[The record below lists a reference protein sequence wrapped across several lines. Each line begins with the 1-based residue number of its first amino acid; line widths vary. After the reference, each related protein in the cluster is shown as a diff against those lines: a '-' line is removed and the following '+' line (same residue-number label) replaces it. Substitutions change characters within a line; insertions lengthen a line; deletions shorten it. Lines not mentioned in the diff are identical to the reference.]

1 MSPFFHRFGITAL
14 LAGTMLAPAAAQR
27 RTTTPAAP
35 ARIVVPPV
43 AFTERTLGNGLKVIA
58 IRDTSTPNVTTQVWY
73 DVGSKHDPQ
82 GRSGFAHLFEHILS
96 RKTVNM
102 PYNAINKL
110 TEDVGGQRNASTWFD
125 RTNYYEIVPAQY
137 LETMLWTHAER
148 MARPVV
154 DAQVFETERNV
165 VKEEFRQ
172 RVLAPPYGRLR
183 LVLDENSYD
192 TLPMRR
198 SGIGSLEQL
207 DAATLGDARAF
218 HEAFYGP
225 DTATLIVSGNF
236 DPRRLDALVD
246 RYFAAIPR
254 RANPIPL
261 KVTATEP
268 PRTAPRAVTAY
279 APNVPLPMVAS
290 SWRIPGSAHP
300 DLAAL
305 AVLDAILSNG
315 ENSRLYRAL
324 VRGSRIAASVGVQLQ
339 DIEDG
344 GFFAPSVTLASGHT
358 VAEAEP
364 ALAAEIARVRDVPV
378 TDAEL
383 TEAKNE
389 ILAAALRERETFD
402 GRAFAIGEALVR
414 TGDPRALDRRLALVG
429 TVTAADVQRVAR
441 LYLKPEARV
450 DIRYLDEKQR
460 SAGTADGWTNPIPMP
475 TWASVPAATR
485 PPLSLAPEANRQA
498 PPPPGAAVP
507 VTPPAIVEGKLAN
520 GMGMVAART
529 GSVPVATMAVVF
541 RGGAATDPGNRAGLA
556 ALLAD
561 IATQGTTNRT
571 AEQIAAQV
579 EALGARLD
587 AQAGADGSVV
597 SITGPVAT
605 LAQAG
610 AVLADIVRNA
620 SFPAVEVE
628 QRRRQTLD
636 GLSVALKNPGAL
648 AAMALQP
655 VSYGA
660 APYGA
665 VATPAS
671 VAAITRD
678 ELTAAHARW
687 WRPDLATVIVTGGID
702 PAVARQLGDRLFGD
716 WHAVGPA
723 PSLPTGR
730 AGPQGKPRLVVIDM
744 PGAGQAAVAAAVRG
758 VDRADPR
765 WFDLQVANAV
775 LGAGSNGRLFQEIRV
790 KRALSYGAYSSVAA
804 RADDGL
810 LTATTQTKNESA
822 PDVVQIFL
830 AEFDRLGREPIDA
843 DTVGRRKTF
852 LAGGLGRS
860 AETSRGLGLTIAG
873 LIQQGVPAAD
883 AARLT
888 TQVAAVTPA
897 GATGAASTR
906 VASANASIVVVGD
919 ARLFV
924 DRLRAI
930 RPDLELVRAD
940 SIDLGNPTLLAAR
953 SGREAAPSQGGEAG
967 TKP

>member
-1 MSPFFHRFGITAL
+1 MLLNLHRLCIVAL
-14 LAGTMLAPAAAQR
+14 LAGTTLTPATAQR
-27 RTTTPAAP
+27 RVTASPPAP
-35 ARIVVPPV
+35 AKIVVPPV
-43 AFTERTLGNGLKVIA
+43 AFTERTLANGLKVIA
-58 IRDTSTPNVTTQVWY
+58 IRDSSTTNVTTQVWY

-172 RVLAPPYGRLR
+172 RVLAPPYGRSR

-207 DAATLGDARAF
+207 DAATLSDARAF

-236 DPRRLDALVD
+236 DPRQLDALVD

-254 RANPIPL
+254 RAKAIPL
-261 KVTATEP
+261 KVTATQA
-268 PRTAPRAVTAY
+268 PRTTPRTVTAY
-279 APNVPLPMVAS
+279 APNVPLAMVLS

-305 AVLDAILSNG
+305 EVLDAVLSNG

-324 VRGSRIAASVGVQLQ
+324 VRGKQIAASVGVQLQ
-339 DIEDG
+339 DVEDG

-364 ALAAEIARVRDVPV
+364 ALAAEIARVRDQPV
-378 TDAEL
+378 TAAEL

-429 TVTAADVQRVAR
+429 KVTASDVQRVAR
-441 LYLKPEARV
+441 LYLNPQARL

-460 SAGTADGWTNPIPMP
+460 PTGAADAWTNPTPMP

-485 PPLSLAPEANRQA
+485 APLALAPENSRQA
-498 PPPPGAAVP
+498 PPPPGTALP

-520 GMGMVAART
+520 GVAVVAART
-529 GSVPVATMAVVF
+529 GAVPVATMAIVF
-541 RGGAATDPGNRAGLA
+541 KGGSATDPRGRAGLA
-556 ALLAD
+556 AMLAD
-561 IATQGTTNRT
+561 IAKQGTTTRSG
-571 AEQIAAQV
+571 EQIAAQI

-587 AQAGADGSVV
+587 AQAGADGTVV

-605 LAQAG
+605 LPQAG
-610 AVLADIVRNA
+610 AVLADVVRNA
-620 SFPAVEVE
+620 AFPAGEVE
-628 QRRRQTLD
+628 RRRRQTLD

-648 AAMALQP
+648 ASMALQA

-660 APYGA
+660 TAYGA
-665 VATPAS
+665 VPTPAS

-678 ELTAAHARW
+678 ELAAAHARW
-687 WRPDLATVIVTGGID
+687 WRPELATLVVTGGID
-702 PAVARQLGDRLFGD
+702 PADARRLGNALFGD
-716 WHAVGPA
+716 WRSSGAAPA
-723 PSLPTGR
+723 LPTGQ
-730 AGPQGKPRLVVIDM
+730 AGPSAKARLVVIDM

-758 VDRADPR
+758 VDRANPR

-775 LGAGSNGRLFQEIRV
+775 LGAGSNGRLFQEVRV
-790 KRALSYGAYSSVAA
+790 KRALSYGAYSSVTA

-810 LTATTQTKNESA
+810 LTATAQTKNESA
-822 PDVVQIFL
+822 PEVVQIFL
-830 AEFDRLGREPIDA
+830 DEFERLGREPLDPA
-843 DTVGRRKTF
+843 TVDTRKTF
-852 LAGGLGRS
+852 LAGALSRS

-873 LIQQGVPAAD
+873 LIQQGLPAAE

-888 TQVAAVTPA
+888 ARIAAVTPA
-897 GATGAASTR
+897 GATTAAKAD
-906 VASANASIVVVGD
+906 VAAANASIVVVGD
-919 ARLFV
+919 AKLFV

-930 RPDLELVRAD
+930 RPNLELIKVEAV
-940 SIDLGNPTLLAAR
+940 DLGTPTLI
-953 SGREAAPSQGGEAG
+953 AAPTQ
-967 TKP
+967 

>member
-1 MSPFFHRFGITAL
+1 MPPFLRRFGITAL
-14 LAGTMLAPAAAQR
+14 LASTMLAPAAAQQR
-27 RTTTPAAP
+27 AGAPAAKP
-35 ARIVVPPV
+35 AAIVVPPI
-43 AFTERTLGNGLKVIA
+43 AFTERTLANGLKVVA

-73 DVGSKHDPQ
+73 DVGSKHDPE

-154 DAQVFETERNV
+154 DEQVFETERNV

-236 DPRRLDALVD
+236 DQRQLDTLVD

-261 KVTATEP
+261 KVTATEAHRTT
-268 PRTAPRAVTAY
+268 PRTITAY
-279 APNVPLPMVAS
+279 APNVPLAMVTS

-305 AVLDAILSNG
+305 EVLDAVLSNG
-315 ENSRLYRAL
+315 ENSRLYRGL
-324 VRGSRIAASVGVQLQ
+324 VRGRQIAASVGVQLQ
-339 DIEDG
+339 DVEDG
-344 GFFAPSVTLASGHT
+344 SFFAPSVTLASGHT

-364 ALAAEIARVRDVPV
+364 ALAAEIARVRDAPV
-378 TDAEL
+378 TAAEL
-383 TEAKNE
+383 AEAKNE

-429 TVTAADVQRVAR
+429 KVTAEDVQRVAR
-441 LYLKPEARV
+441 RYLTPAARI

-460 SAGTADGWTNPIPMP
+460 PASVADGWTNPTPMP

-485 PPLSLAPEANRQA
+485 PPLALAPENSRQA
-498 PPPPGAAVP
+498 PPPPGTALP
-507 VTPPAIVEGKLAN
+507 ITPPAIVESRLVNGLA
-520 GMGMVAART
+520 MIAART
-529 GSVPVATMAVVF
+529 GTVPVATMAVVIK
-541 RGGAATDPGNRAGLA
+541 GGAATDPRDRAGLA

-561 IATQGTTNRT
+561 VATQGTASRT
-571 AEQIAAQV
+571 AEQIAAQI

-587 AQAGADGSVV
+587 AQAGPDGTVV

-610 AVLADIVRNA
+610 AVLADVVRNA
-620 SFPAVEVE
+620 AFPADEVE
-628 QRRRQTLD
+628 RRRRQTLD

-648 AAMALQP
+648 ASMALQP

-671 VAAITRD
+671 VAAVTRD
-678 ELTAAHARW
+678 ELATAHARW
-687 WRPDLATVIVTGGID
+687 WRPDLATLVVTGGID
-702 PAVARQLGDRLFGD
+702 PAAARRLGDQLFGD
-716 WHAVGPA
+716 WRVDGAAPALPAGPA
-723 PSLPTGR
+723 GR
-730 AGPQGKPRLVVIDM
+730 PAKPRLVVIDM

-775 LGAGSNGRLFQEIRV
+775 LGAGSNGRLFQEVRV
-790 KRALSYGAYSSVAA
+790 KRALSYGAYSSVTA

-810 LTATTQTKNESA
+810 LTAATQTKNESA
-822 PDVVQIFL
+822 PEVVQIFL
-830 AEFDRLGREPIDA
+830 AEFDRLSREPLDA
-843 DTVGRRKTF
+843 GTVDKRKTF
-852 LAGGLGRS
+852 LSGGLSRS

-873 LIQQGVPAAD
+873 LIQQGLPAAE
-883 AARLT
+883 AGRLT
-888 TQVAAVTPA
+888 TRIAAVTPA
-897 GATGAASTR
+897 GAMAAAKAG
-906 VASANASIVVVGD
+906 VAAANASIVVVGD
-919 ARLFV
+919 AKLFV

-930 RPDLELVRAD
+930 RPDLELIRAEAV
-940 SIDLGNPTLLAAR
+940 DLGNPTLIATGPR
-953 SGREAAPSQGGEAG
+953 
-967 TKP
+967 

>member
-1 MSPFFHRFGITAL
+1 MSLILRHIGITAL
-14 LAGTMLAPAAAQR
+14 LAGTMLAPAIAQR
-27 RTTTPAAP
+27 RASAPAAG
-35 ARIVVPPV
+35 AAAIVVPPV
-43 AFTERTLGNGLKVIA
+43 AFTERTLANGLRVIA

-154 DAQVFETERNV
+154 DEQVFETERNV

-236 DPRRLDALVD
+236 DPRQLDTLVD

-254 RANPIPL
+254 RTNPIPL
-261 KVTATEP
+261 KITATEAARTT
-268 PRTAPRAVTAY
+268 PRTVTAY
-279 APNVPLPMVAS
+279 APNVPLAMVTS
-290 SWRIPGSAHP
+290 SWRIPGAAHP

-305 AVLDAILSNG
+305 QVLDAVLSSG
-315 ENSRLYRAL
+315 DNSRLYKAL
-324 VRGSRIAASVGVQLQ
+324 VRGSQIAASVGVQLQ
-339 DIEDG
+339 DVEDG

-364 ALAAEIARVRDVPV
+364 ALAAEIARIRDEPI
-378 TDAEL
+378 TAAEL
-383 TEAKNE
+383 AEAKNE

-414 TGDPRALDRRLALVG
+414 TGDPRALDRRLERVG
-429 TVTAADVQRVAR
+429 KVTAADVQRVAR

-460 SAGTADGWTNPIPMP
+460 PTGAADSWTNPIPMP

-485 PPLSLAPEANRQA
+485 PPLALAPESSRQA
-498 PPPPGAAVP
+498 PPPPGTALP

-520 GMGMVAART
+520 GLGVVAART
-529 GSVPVATMAVVF
+529 GAVPVATMALVLK
-541 RGGAATDPGNRAGLA
+541 GGGATDPRDRAGLA

-561 IATQGTTNRT
+561 VATQGTKTRT
-571 AEQIAAQV
+571 AEQIAAQI

-587 AQAGADGSVV
+587 AQAGPDGTVV
-597 SITGPVAT
+597 SVTGPVAT

-610 AVLADIVRNA
+610 AVLADVVRNA
-620 SFPAVEVE
+620 SIPADEVE
-628 QRRRQTLD
+628 RRRRQALD
-636 GLSVALKNPGAL
+636 GLQVALKNPGAL
-648 AAMALQP
+648 AGMALQP
-655 VSYGA
+655 ISYGA

-665 VATPAS
+665 VTTPTS

-678 ELTAAHARW
+678 ELAAAHARW
-687 WRPDLATVIVTGGID
+687 WRPELATLVVTGGID
-702 PAVARQLGDRLFGD
+702 PAAARQLGEQLFGD
-716 WHAVGPA
+716 WRVTGTPPA
-723 PSLPTGR
+723 LPVAR
-730 AGPQGKPRLVVIDM
+730 AGQPSKPRLVVIDM

-775 LGAGSNGRLFQEIRV
+775 LGAGSNGRLFQEVRV
-790 KRALSYGAYSSVAA
+790 KRALSYGAYSAVTA

-822 PDVVQIFL
+822 PEVVQIFL
-830 AEFDRLGREPIDA
+830 AELDRLGREPLDA
-843 DTVGRRKTF
+843 ATVDKRKTF
-852 LAGGLGRS
+852 LSGGLSRS
-860 AETSRGLGLTIAG
+860 AETSRGLGLTIAS
-873 LIQQGVPAAD
+873 LIQQGLPASE

-888 TQVAAVTPA
+888 ARIDAVTPA
-897 GATGAASTR
+897 GAMAAAQSG
-906 VASANASIVVVGD
+906 VAGANANIVVVGD
-919 ARLFV
+919 AKLFV

-930 RPDLELVRAD
+930 RPDLELIRAD
-940 SIDLGNPTLLAAR
+940 AIDLGNPALVPKAAR
-953 SGREAAPSQGGEAG
+953 
-967 TKP
+967 

>member
-1 MSPFFHRFGITAL
+1 MRCFLSRCGIAAL
-14 LAGTMLAPAAAQR
+14 LAGTMLAPATAQR
-27 RTTTPAAP
+27 RAIVPAPAPAA
-35 ARIVVPPV
+35 ITVPPIG
-43 AFTERTLGNGLKVIA
+43 FTERTLANGLKVIA

-110 TEDVGGQRNASTWFD
+110 TEDVGGSRNASTWFD

-148 MARPVV
+148 MARPMV
-154 DAQVFETERNV
+154 DEQVFETERNV

-207 DAATLGDARAF
+207 DAATLADARAF

-236 DPRRLDALVD
+236 DPARLDGLVD
-246 RYFAAIPR
+246 RYFGAIPR
-254 RANPIPL
+254 RGNPIPL
-261 KVTATEP
+261 KVTATEA
-268 PRTAPRAVTAY
+268 PRTTPRIVTAY
-279 APNVPLPMVAS
+279 APNVPLAMVAS
-290 SWRIPGSAHP
+290 SWRIPGAAHS

-305 AVLDAILSNG
+305 EVLDAVLSNG

-324 VRGSRIAASVGVQLQ
+324 VRGRQIAASVGVQLQ
-339 DIEDG
+339 DVEDG
-344 GFFAPSVTLASGHT
+344 GFFAPSVTLASSHT

-364 ALAAEIARVRDVPV
+364 ALAAEIARMRDEPV
-378 TDAEL
+378 TAAEL
-383 TEAKNE
+383 AEAKNE

-429 TVTAADVQRVAR
+429 KVTAADVQRVAR
-441 LYLKPEARV
+441 LYLKPEARI

-460 SAGTADGWTNPIPMP
+460 PAGAANGWTNPTPMP
-475 TWASVPAATR
+475 TWASVPPAAR
-485 PPLSLAPEANRQA
+485 PPLALAPEASRQA
-498 PPPPGAAVP
+498 PPPPGRALP
-507 VTPPAIVEGKLAN
+507 VTPPAIVESTLAN
-520 GMGMVAART
+520 SMGMVAART
-529 GSVPVATMAVVF
+529 GSVPVATMAIVF
-541 RGGAATDPGNRAGLA
+541 RGGAATDPRDRAGLA

-561 IATQGTTNRT
+561 IATQGTRNRT

-587 AQAGADGSVV
+587 AQAGADGTVV

-605 LAQAG
+605 LAEAG
-610 AVLADIVRNA
+610 AVLADVVRNA
-620 SFPAVEVE
+620 TFPADEVE
-628 QRRRQTLD
+628 RRRDQTLD

-648 AAMALQP
+648 AAMAIQP

-665 VATPAS
+665 VATSVS

-678 ELTAAHARW
+678 ELAAAHARW
-687 WRPDLATVIVTGGID
+687 WRPDLATLVVTGGID
-702 PAVARQLGDRLFGD
+702 PAVARQLGDKLFGD
-716 WHAVGPA
+716 WRVTGAAPA
-723 PSLPTGR
+723 LPTSR
-730 AGPQGKPRLVVIDM
+730 AGQPTRPRLVVIDM
-744 PGAGQAAVAAAVRG
+744 PGAGQAAVTAAVRG
-758 VDRADPR
+758 VDRADPH

-775 LGAGSNGRLFQEIRV
+775 LGAGSNGRLFQEVRV
-790 KRALSYGAYSSVAA
+790 KRALSYGAYSSVTA

-822 PDVVQIFL
+822 PEVVQIFL
-830 AEFDRLGREPIDA
+830 AEFDRLGREPLDA
-843 DTVGRRKTF
+843 GTVDKRKTF
-852 LAGGLGRS
+852 LAGGLSRS
-860 AETSRGLGLTIAG
+860 AETSRGLGLTIAS
-873 LIQQGVPAAD
+873 LIQQGLPAGE
-883 AARLT
+883 AASLT
-888 TQVAAVTPA
+888 TRINAVTPTGATAAAKGTVA
-897 GATGAASTR
+897 GAN
-906 VASANASIVVVGD
+906 ANIVVVGD
-919 ARLFV
+919 ARLFI

-930 RPDLELVRAD
+930 RPDLELIQANA
-940 SIDLGNPTLLAAR
+940 IDLGNPTLHTTSR
-953 SGREAAPSQGGEAG
+953 SSASS
-967 TKP
+967 

>member
-1 MSPFFHRFGITAL
+1 MSVFLRRLAITAL

-27 RTTTPAAP
+27 RVGAP
-35 ARIVVPPV
+35 ATNPTAVVVPPI
-43 AFTERTLGNGLKVIA
+43 AFTERTLANRLKVIA

-73 DVGSKHDPQ
+73 DVGSKHDPE

-137 LETMLWTHAER
+137 LETILWTHAER

-154 DAQVFETERNV
+154 DEQVFETERNV
-165 VKEEFRQ
+165 VKEEIRQ

-236 DPRRLDALVD
+236 DQRQLDTLVD

-254 RANPIPL
+254 RAHPIPL
-261 KVTATEP
+261 KVTATEA
-268 PRTAPRAVTAY
+268 PRTAPRIVTAY
-279 APNVPLPMVAS
+279 APNVPLAMVTS

-305 AVLDAILSNG
+305 EVLDAVLANG
-315 ENSRLYRAL
+315 ENSRLYRGL
-324 VRGSRIAASVGVQLQ
+324 VRGRQIAASVGVQLQ
-339 DIEDG
+339 DVEDG

-364 ALAAEIARVRDVPV
+364 ALAAEIARVRDAPV
-378 TDAEL
+378 TAAEL
-383 TEAKNE
+383 AEAKNE
-389 ILAAALRERETFD
+389 ILAEALRERETFD

-429 TVTAADVQRVAR
+429 KVTADDVQRVAR
-441 LYLKPEARV
+441 RYLTPAARI

-460 SAGTADGWTNPIPMP
+460 PASVADGWTNPTPMP
-475 TWASVPAATR
+475 SWASVPAASR
-485 PPLSLAPEANRQA
+485 PPLALAPENSRQA
-498 PPPPGAAVP
+498 PPRPGTALP
-507 VTPPAIVEGKLAN
+507 ITPPTIVESRLAN
-520 GMGMVAART
+520 GLAIVAART
-529 GSVPVATMAVVF
+529 GTVPVATMAVVIK
-541 RGGAATDPGNRAGLA
+541 GGASTDPHDRAGLA

-561 IATQGTTNRT
+561 IATQGTASRT
-571 AEQIAAQV
+571 AGQIAAQI

-587 AQAGADGSVV
+587 AQAGADGTVV

-610 AVLADIVRNA
+610 AVLADVVRNA
-620 SFPAVEVE
+620 AFPADEVE
-628 QRRRQTLD
+628 RRRRQTLD
-636 GLSVALKNPGAL
+636 SLSVALKNPGAL
-648 AAMALQP
+648 ASMALQP
-655 VSYGA
+655 LSYGA
-660 APYGA
+660 SPYGA
-665 VATPAS
+665 VSTPAS
-671 VAAITRD
+671 VAAVTRD
-678 ELTAAHARW
+678 ELATAHGRW
-687 WRPDLATVIVTGGID
+687 WRPDLATLVITGGID
-702 PAVARQLGDRLFGD
+702 PAAARRLGDQLFGD
-716 WHAVGPA
+716 WRVDGAAPA
-723 PSLPTGR
+723 LPATPAGR
-730 AGPQGKPRLVVIDM
+730 PVKPRLMVIDM

-758 VDRADPR
+758 VDRANPR

-775 LGAGSNGRLFQEIRV
+775 LGAGSNGRLFQEVRV
-790 KRALSYGAYSSVAA
+790 KRALSYGAYSSVTA

-822 PDVVQIFL
+822 PEVVQIFL
-830 AEFDRLGREPIDA
+830 AEFDRLGREPLDA
-843 DTVGRRKTF
+843 SSVDKRKTF
-852 LAGGLGRS
+852 LAGGLSRA

-873 LIQQGVPAAD
+873 LVQQGLPPAEAG
-883 AARLT
+883 RLST
-888 TQVAAVTPA
+888 RIAAVTPA
-897 GATGAASTR
+897 GAMAAAKAG
-906 VASANASIVVVGD
+906 VAAANASIVVVGD
-919 ARLFV
+919 AKMFV
-924 DRLRAI
+924 DRLRTI
-930 RPDLELVRAD
+930 RPDLELIGAD
-940 SIDLGNPTLLAAR
+940 AVDLGTPTLIATDR
-953 SGREAAPSQGGEAG
+953 DKTR
-967 TKP
+967 